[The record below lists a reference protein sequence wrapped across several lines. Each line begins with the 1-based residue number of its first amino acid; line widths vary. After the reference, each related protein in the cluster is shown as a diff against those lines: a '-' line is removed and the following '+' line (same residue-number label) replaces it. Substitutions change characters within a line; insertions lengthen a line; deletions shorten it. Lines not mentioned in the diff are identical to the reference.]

1 MSSNNKKKMIFSSL
15 FVILIC
21 TLALVGVSYAWF
33 TDTASTGVETITT
46 GNLNVKVMYSTDMLS
61 WKEATEKTQL
71 FDDDALWEPGHTEV
85 VYLKVVN
92 SGSLAFKFET
102 DFASDYN
109 SSKGKSVLGN
119 YYYIGDYIKVGST
132 YTNVSFMTRED
143 AIASIADNE
152 KDLKKGVQITEG
164 WTTLKAGE
172 ETDPLAIVIYMP
184 TTVGNEANPKS
195 KSWTSKIT
203 GIGLKVRATQANV
216 ESDSYD
222 NTYDE
227 NAPTILH
234 RVEYSSGTQ
243 YITGN
248 IQASG
253 DWGAIHIGG
262 TGKATIDANNV
273 YAVESANR
281 YAMAV
286 FADGTAEVIIKGG
299 DFRQQVVNSSDQYDL
314 IYVMDNATVVI
325 EGGTFKSVTPDWTI
339 SCVPGANTMTIV
351 KGGSF
356 YKFDPSN
363 APNCSDVIVPD
374 GYKVEQDG
382 DWYRVVSE

>member
-1 MSSNNKKKMIFSSL
+1 MSSNNKKKKMIFSSL

-21 TLALVGVSYAWF
+21 TLTLVGVSYAWF

-46 GNLNVKVMYSTDMLS
+46 GNLNVKVMYSTDMQT

-71 FDDDALWEPGHTEV
+71 FDDDALWEPGHAEV
-85 VYLKVVN
+85 VYLKIVN
-92 SGSLAFKFET
+92 SGLLAFKFET

-119 YYYIGDYIKVGST
+119 YYYVGDYIKVGSI
-132 YTNVSFMTRED
+132 YTNLPFMTRED

-152 KDLKKGVQITEG
+152 KALKKGVQITEG
-164 WTTLKAGE
+164 WTTLKARE

-195 KSWTSKIT
+195 KNWASKIT

-234 RVEYSSGTQ
+234 RVEYSSGKHD
-243 YITGN
+243 ITGN

-253 DWGAIHIGG
+253 DWGAIHIGKTG
-262 TGKATIDANNV
+262 TATINANV
-273 YAVESANR
+273 YAEESANH

-286 FADGTAEVIIKGG
+286 FADGNARVIINAG

-314 IYVMDNATVVI
+314 IYVMDNATVEI
-325 EGGTFKSVTPDWTI
+325 NGGTFKSVTPDWTI
-339 SCVPGANTMTIV
+339 SCVPGANTMPIV

-382 DWYRVVSE
+382 DWYKVVTE

>member
-1 MSSNNKKKMIFSSL
+1 M
-15 FVILIC
+15 
-21 TLALVGVSYAWF
+21 
-33 TDTASTGVETITT
+33 
-46 GNLNVKVMYSTDMLS
+46 
-61 WKEATEKTQL
+61 
-71 FDDDALWEPGHTEV
+71 
-85 VYLKVVN
+85 
-92 SGSLAFKFET
+92 
-102 DFASDYN
+102 
-109 SSKGKSVLGN
+109 
-119 YYYIGDYIKVGST
+119 GST
-132 YTNVSFMTRED
+132 YTNVPFMTRED

-152 KDLKKGVQITEG
+152 KALKKGVQITEG

-253 DWGAIHIGG
+253 DWGAIHIGR
-262 TGKATIDANNV
+262 TAIATIDANV
-273 YAVESANR
+273 YAEESASH

-286 FADGTAEVIIKGG
+286 FADGNARVIINGG

-314 IYVMDNATVVI
+314 IYVMDNATVEI
-325 EGGTFKSVTPDWTI
+325 NGGTFKSVTPDWTI

-363 APNCSDVIVPD
+363 APNCSGVMVPD

-382 DWYRVVSE
+382 DWYKVVAE